1 MLSKYIKFENFKYK
15 INKKKYN
22 YLNREVKFNNLL
34 SKYPFL
40 ETLTKNYKYSYNKKN
55 LKKFKNFQNIIFLEW
70 EAQYLELRQS
80 ILSLKQK

>member
-40 ETLTKNYKYSYNKKN
+40 KL
-55 LKKFKNFQNIIFLEW
+55 
-70 EAQYLELRQS
+70 
-80 ILSLKQK
+80 

>member
-1 MLSKYIKFENFKYK
+1 MLSKYIKFENFKSK

-40 ETLTKNYKYSYNKKN
+40 ETLTKEKSNNTVQGDLIKS
-55 LKKFKNFQNIIFLEW
+55 IFLTSTMGVS
-70 EAQYLELRQS
+70 YKLKLTKS
-80 ILSLKQK
+80 I